1 MTAGPFHRGELEA
14 QRLAGIGAGGG
25 GIRPFLTEQL
35 REFFRDLP
43 FVVAGALDGDQPLA
57 TVLVGA
63 PGFISSPDAAT
74 LAIETELDRSD
85 PAQRA
90 IVPDAAAGLI
100 GIDLMSRRRNR
111 ANGVV
116 LAADERGF
124 VLGIEQAFG
133 NCPQYIHRREVHL
146 HAPRGPVETL
156 SRLDAGAR
164 AAIERADTFFV
175 ATASRE
181 DKGGVDVSHRGGPPG
196 FVHVDGDTLTIP
208 DYRGNR
214 YFNTLGNL
222 VINPRAALLFI
233 DFASGALLHVQGTTE
248 MVWDGPE
255 LRNFLAAERLWRVR
269 VEAAWRRPGR

>member
-14 QRLAGIGAGGG
+14 QRLAGIGSAGS

-35 REFFRDLP
+35 REFFRELP
-43 FVVAGALDGDQPLA
+43 FVVAGAMDGDQPLA
-57 TVLVGA
+57 TILLGP

-74 LAIETELDRSD
+74 LVIATALDRSD

-90 IVPDAAAGLI
+90 LVPGAPAGLI
-100 GIDLMSRRRNR
+100 GIDLATRRRNR

-116 LAADERGF
+116 RAADERGF

-146 HAPRGPVETL
+146 AVSNAPVETI
-156 SRLDAGAR
+156 STLDDAAR
-164 AAIERADTFFV
+164 AAIANADTFFV

-196 FVHVDGDTLTIP
+196 FVHVEGDTLTIP

-222 VINPRAALLFI
+222 VSNPRAALLFV
-233 DFASGALLHVQGTTE
+233 DFRSGALLQVQGTTE
-248 MVWDGPE
+248 IDWDGDE
-255 LRNFLAAERLWRVR
+255 LHEFLAAERLWRVH
-269 VEAAWRRPGR
+269 VTGAWRRAAR